1 MFVVWRNDDS
11 AGSLIKIHQSCVF
24 LWSVTNKLS
33 CPWLRQALWLWHKSE
48 LIAVKW
54 TEQSWLMCLWMWQ
67 PSRLNPSALLHCE
80 TYLESPSG
88 LKLSS
93 MLGCH
98 RTALCHRMT
107 GWIGSPEGKP
117 CLSPRCLIQFH
128 KSQRAS
134 KLSRQYSKYVS
145 LIRLQ
150 QQWKR
155 RFSALGS
162 SVMRCLSNSNHN
174 PACD

>member
-1 MFVVWRNDDS
+1 MCLPLICYKQIEL
-11 AGSLIKIHQSCVF
+11 SLAETGV
-24 LWSVTNKLS
+24 
-33 CPWLRQALWLWHKSE
+33 WLWTKSE

-98 RTALCHRMT
+98 KTALCHRLT

-155 RFSALGS
+155 WFSALGS

>member
-1 MFVVWRNDDS
+1 MCLLSGGMTIPQVHWLKFINRVSSFDLLQTNWVVPGWDRRLALNQKRTDS
-11 AGSLIKIHQSCVF
+11 SKV
-24 LWSVTNKLS
+24 N
-33 CPWLRQALWLWHKSE
+33 R
-48 LIAVKW
+48 AV
-54 TEQSWLMCLWMWQ
+54 LMCLWMWQ

-98 RTALCHRMT
+98 RTALCHRLT

-155 RFSALGS
+155 WFSALGS